1 MTRSHPAI
9 HHIVNPDGASRRTIL
24 KAGIGLAGLS
34 LTGFSATRVFAQ
46 ESTPDAIPTS
56 CVLTPELTEGPYYL
70 DGQILR
76 QDITEGKPGVPLALQ
91 IAVQDITD
99 CSPLANA
106 AVEIWHCDAQG
117 YYSGVTGANPGGGA
131 SEDDTTSTTYLR
143 GIQLTDADG
152 VVTFNTIYPGWYSGR
167 TVHIHMKV
175 EVNGQIVDI
184 TEDPDAT
191 ATDGE
196 TYEGEMTV
204 HTGQLFFEDAI
215 TDEVLMTDA
224 YLRDSSQGHITN
236 DEDNIFGDH
245 GDEPG
250 FLVEIDGDVTSG
262 FSGMIVVGVDPTQE
276 AVEAGGGGGMG
287 GPGAPGGSG
296 EGPGG
301 PPPQG

>member
-1 MTRSHPAI
+1 MIQQTAHPAVR
-9 HHIVNPDGASRRTIL
+9 HVVNPDGASRRTFL
-24 KAGIGLAGLS
+24 KAGIGLAGIS

-46 ESTPDAIPTS
+46 DATPDAIPTT

-76 QDITEGKPGVPLALQ
+76 QDITEGKPGVPLRLR
-91 IAVQDITD
+91 IAVQDTTD

-117 YYSGVTGANPGGGA
+117 AYSGVAGQNPGGGTVDTA
-131 SEDDTTSTTYLR
+131 SETFLR

-152 VVTFNTIYPGWYSGR
+152 VVTFDTIYPGWYSGR

-184 TEDPDAT
+184 ADDPDAV
-191 ATDGE
+191 ATGGE

-204 HTGQLFFEDAI
+204 HTGQLFFEDAL

-224 YLRDSSQGHITN
+224 YQRGSSQGHITN
-236 DEDNIFGDH
+236 DEDSIFGDH
-245 GDEPG
+245 DDEPG
-250 FLVEIDGDVTSG
+250 FLVDIAGDVATGLTGS
-262 FSGMIVVGVDPTQE
+262 IVVGVDPTRE
-276 AVEAGGGGGMG
+276 ATQAGG
-287 GPGAPGGSG
+287 
-296 EGPGG
+296 GPGG
-301 PPPQG
+301 PPPRG